1 MGPGGP
7 GGPGSWNTQG
17 GKGLSDRQQYLVEV
31 LAIQRPGIYLHFK
44 QVPDTCYSKQ
54 IWSESFT
61 AFIMIT
67 VFFSNNE
74 INWYSQCQCRNMYNI
89 HETIEKRDWESL
101 NWWKCLKNEM
111 KENLHKNFLLTNI
124 SNENI
129 EWEENS
135 LPLHHCLLHPLQYL
149 APPSNRARVT
159 IITNNSL
166 SSTETWPALN
176 LFYLLTQSVWMKF

>member
-1 MGPGGP
+1 
-7 GGPGSWNTQG
+7 
-17 GKGLSDRQQYLVEV
+17 
-31 LAIQRPGIYLHFK
+31 
-44 QVPDTCYSKQ
+44 
-54 IWSESFT
+54 
-61 AFIMIT
+61 
-67 VFFSNNE
+67 
-74 INWYSQCQCRNMYNI
+74 
-89 HETIEKRDWESL
+89 
-101 NWWKCLKNEM
+101 M

-166 SSTETWPALN
+166 CINRNMTGIKPFLPSDSKCVEEILIYNPPIG
-176 LFYLLTQSVWMKF
+176 FYNIA